1 MAAFNASLNRQG
13 SPLTHVPI
21 YANADFI
28 SDSRSSSNRGGVGT
42 ETSITGPENSFFVRE
57 DLSAELAMRAR
68 AHNLQI
74 DAEENFNIPVAIE
87 GFHNFFPLEPM
98 PEFDEDAEKRLS
110 SIVPFPTSTFRVT
123 SEKDATNY
131 CLRRLHDF
139 KLSNTKCMNV
149 IGQWKQL
156 RHPNVA
162 NLRQVFTTKNKFRGG
177 ENSIVFIHDFC
188 AGSETMAE
196 FFSRRNTEDA
206 VANLAAA
213 AKCSTAASSTAT
225 SSAGFQRR
233 LLPESTIW
241 SFVIQLSSAIRAI
254 HAAGLSCR
262 VLSDPTKILFIDG
275 ARKAKINCV
284 GVLDVV
290 LFDPSSSRPNAVT
303 YQQQED
309 LVSFGKLILMMACH
323 SLHVPLEGDGEAKA
337 YEHVTAHYSPDL
349 KKLLGFFLSNTSRL
363 RHINDIMPII
373 GARFYAHIDALE
385 TRNDVVEI
393 EAGKEIQNGRLF
405 RLISKLNTILERD
418 EMNLDTNWSETDD
431 RYILKLFR
439 DFVFHQTTD
448 ANGTPLLDMSHIV
461 SCLNKLDWGSPERL
475 FLVSRDNYSMIY
487 ASYKDLK
494 RCLDASFQQLV
505 EASLQ
510 LPICYRSD
518 DYSPKERRKNGSG
531 NTRRYQQRGPEEGEN
546 VPSSGGGGGGAPN
559 SRFDSNGVKRKPIR
573 GRGIQGSGSGA
584 EC

>member
-1 MAAFNASLNRQG
+1 MATTMNYNQLSSIKQNASITAYSPTSFPMQQSTYRTDNELNAPHHLLTEEIKLNSFSIYSSARDGLTETTYSPAASEIATPRLFSHFPIELPVNSSNTNCASSTTTYTKTANDNLSPDCSTLSASIDDRPHENHFYNSISDIHAFHSTPIAAPNPAVKMTTRGGTTFFETPVTTSGSAPRSPIDSDNSGYDLAAFNASLNRQG

-309 LVSFGKLILMMACH
+309 LVSCTIRRRRSPSK
-323 SLHVPLEGDGEAKA
+323 SLKVP
-337 YEHVTAHYSPDL
+337 
-349 KKLLGFFLSNTSRL
+349 
-363 RHINDIMPII
+363 
-373 GARFYAHIDALE
+373 
-385 TRNDVVEI
+385 
-393 EAGKEIQNGRLF
+393 Q
-405 RLISKLNTILERD
+405 
-418 EMNLDTNWSETDD
+418 
-431 RYILKLFR
+431 
-439 DFVFHQTTD
+439 
-448 ANGTPLLDMSHIV
+448 
-461 SCLNKLDWGSPERL
+461 
-475 FLVSRDNYSMIY
+475 
-487 ASYKDLK
+487 
-494 RCLDASFQQLV
+494 
-505 EASLQ
+505 
-510 LPICYRSD
+510 
-518 DYSPKERRKNGSG
+518 
-531 NTRRYQQRGPEEGEN
+531 
-546 VPSSGGGGGGAPN
+546 
-559 SRFDSNGVKRKPIR
+559 
-573 GRGIQGSGSGA
+573 
-584 EC
+584 